1 MIFSEE
7 VFGLPLFFV
16 IKGGTFMKHNFAYT
30 LGKAAARHAPEVL
43 TGFGIAGM
51 FTAVIFAVRATPK
64 AVKIIEER
72 ETEKGE
78 ELTKA
83 ETVQTAWR
91 CYIPTAAACLGA
103 VICFISANAVHAKR
117 SAALTAAYALSES
130 ALLEYRQKVI
140 DTVGEKK
147 EEIIHTAVVQDKI
160 DKTHPAKSEVII
172 TGNGDTLCFDAFA
185 GRYFHSDKAKIDRA
199 VNELNRMI
207 LSDDFASLNDFYD
220 LIGLKHT
227 ELGDS
232 LGWNSKH
239 RGYVDARFS
248 SHLTEDSRPCLAISF
263 NVAPKYEY
271 DRY

>member
-1 MIFSEE
+1 
-7 VFGLPLFFV
+7 
-16 IKGGTFMKHNFAYT
+16 MKNSFAYAF
-30 LGKAAARHAPEVL
+30 GKAAARHAPEVL

-51 FTAVIFAVRATPK
+51 FTAVIFAARETPK
-64 AVKIIEER
+64 AVKLIEER
-72 ETEKGE
+72 KAEKGE

-83 ETVQTAWR
+83 ETVHTVWK

-103 VICFISANAVHAKR
+103 VVCFISANAVHTKR

-130 ALLEYRQKVI
+130 AFLDYRKKVVDAI
-140 DTVGEKK
+140 GDKK
-147 EEIIHTAVVQDKI
+147 EELIHTAVVQDKI
-160 DKTHPAKSEVII
+160 DKTPPSKSEVII
-172 TGNGDTLCFDAFA
+172 TGNGDTLCYDAFA

-207 LSDDFASLNDFYD
+207 LSEDFANLNDFYD
-220 LIGLKHT
+220 LVGLKHT

-239 RGYVDARFS
+239 RGYVEVRFS
-248 SHLTEDSRPCLAISF
+248 SHLTEDGRPCLAISF

-271 DRY
+271 DMYGCYAQALQLL

>member
-1 MIFSEE
+1 
-7 VFGLPLFFV
+7 
-16 IKGGTFMKHNFAYT
+16 MKHNFAYA

-51 FTAVIFAVRATPK
+51 FTAVIFTARATPK

-72 ETEKGE
+72 RAEKGE
-78 ELTKA
+78 ELTKS
-83 ETVQTAWR
+83 ETVRVAWK
-91 CYIPTAAACLGA
+91 CYIPTASACLGS
-103 VICFISANAVHAKR
+103 VICFISANAIHTKH
-117 SAALTAAYALSES
+117 SARLSACCQSLTAAYALSES
-130 ALLEYRQKVI
+130 AFSDYRKKVV

-147 EEIIHTAVVQDKI
+147 EELIHAAVVQDKI
-160 DKTHPAKSEVII
+160 NKTPPSNTEVII

-207 LSDDFASLNDFYD
+207 LSEDFASLNDFYD

-227 ELGDS
+227 ELGDI

-239 RGYVDARFS
+239 HDYVDARFS

-271 DRY
+271 DMY